1 MNDLINMNDVVTEE
15 VAWLWPGYIPAG
27 KLTIVRGNPGEGK
40 TMLMMH
46 VISRLTQGR
55 PLPGEPDDAFRDPVN
70 CIYQTAEDGLGD
82 TIKPRLEANGADCS
96 RVFVIDETKDPLS
109 FSDER
114 IEAAIRETKAKLF
127 ILDPL
132 QAYLGAGVDMYRA
145 NEVRPQFHTLKVIAE
160 RTGCA
165 IVLIEHLNKMKGM
178 KAISRGLGSMDIT
191 GAARSVLLLAKPKAK
206 EPEVYLAPVKSN
218 LTALSPTLVFTV
230 EYNRM
235 FLEGTSEM
243 TADELLD
250 SSKGEYKKTKLPL
263 AEELISGLME
273 LGKEV
278 SASSVYGLLKA
289 HGISERTANEA
300 KKNLGIDSKKQ
311 KDGSWAWL
319 PPKQET
325 EQLSIQD

>member
-206 EPEVYLAPVKSN
+206 DPEVYLAPVKSN

-230 EYNRM
+230 EDNCM
-235 FLEGTSEM
+235 FFEGTTDM
-243 TADELLD
+243 TADELLESTKAEYTQSKLDFVKEMLTGLFASGVDIPADKIYTFMKFQDVSKRTVD
-250 SSKGEYKKTKLPL
+250 SAKKELGIKSLKTK
-263 AEELISGLME
+263 
-273 LGKEV
+273 
-278 SASSVYGLLKA
+278 
-289 HGISERTANEA
+289 
-300 KKNLGIDSKKQ
+300 DC
-311 KDGSWAWL
+311 WL
-319 PPKQET
+319 WQWPK
-325 EQLSIQD
+325 

>member
-46 VISRLTQGR
+46 VISRLTQGK
-55 PLPGEPDDAFRDPVN
+55 PLPGEADDAFRDPVN

-145 NEVRPQFHTLKVIAE
+145 NEVRPLFHTLKVIAE

-165 IVLIEHLNKMKGM
+165 IVLIEHLNQMKGM

-206 EPEVYLAPVKSN
+206 DPEVYLAPVKSN

-230 EYNRM
+230 EDNRM
-235 FLEGTSEM
+235 FLEGASDM

-250 SSKGEYKKTKLPL
+250 SSKSEFTQTKHASAMELLTKLFSTGAAIP
-263 AEELISGLME
+263 AE
-273 LGKEV
+273 K
-278 SASSVYGLLKA
+278 VYYFMSFQEFSK
-289 HGISERTANEA
+289 RTVDSA
-300 KKNLGIDSKKQ
+300 KKDLGIKSVKRE
-311 KDGSWAWL
+311 DGWYWL
-319 PPKQET
+319 PP
-325 EQLSIQD
+325 EQSAEQTALEV

>member
-114 IEAAIRETKAKLF
+114 IEAAIRETQAKLF

-145 NEVRPQFHTLKVIAE
+145 NEIRPQFHTLKVIAE

-206 EPEVYLAPVKSN
+206 DPEVYLAPVTSN

-230 EYNRM
+230 EDNRM
-235 FLEGTSEM
+235 FLEGTSDM
-243 TADELLD
+243 TADALLESTKAEYTQSKLEAAKEVLAGLFSHGTDIPAEKVYNFMRFQDVSKRTVDSAKKELGIK
-250 SSKGEYKKTKLPL
+250 SVKTK
-263 AEELISGLME
+263 
-273 LGKEV
+273 
-278 SASSVYGLLKA
+278 
-289 HGISERTANEA
+289 
-300 KKNLGIDSKKQ
+300 DC
-311 KDGSWAWL
+311 WL
-319 PPKQET
+319 WQWPK
-325 EQLSIQD
+325 

>member
-55 PLPGEPDDAFRDPVN
+55 PLPSEPDDAFRDPVN

-191 GAARSVLLLAKPKAK
+191 GAARSVLLLAKPNPK
-206 EPEVYLAPVKSN
+206 EENVFLAPVKSN
-218 LTALSPTLVFTV
+218 LTALNTTLVFTV
-230 EYNRM
+230 EDNCM
-235 FLEGTSEM
+235 FFEGTADL
-243 TADELLD
+243 TADELLESTKAEYTQSKLDFVKEMLTGLFASGVDIPADKIYTFMKFQDVSKRTVD
-250 SSKGEYKKTKLPL
+250 SAKKELGIKSLKTK
-263 AEELISGLME
+263 
-273 LGKEV
+273 
-278 SASSVYGLLKA
+278 
-289 HGISERTANEA
+289 
-300 KKNLGIDSKKQ
+300 DC
-311 KDGSWAWL
+311 WL
-319 PPKQET
+319 WQWPK
-325 EQLSIQD
+325 

>member
-1 MNDLINMNDVVTEE
+1 MDKLINLNDIPAEE
-15 VAWLWPGYIPAG
+15 VSWLWPGYAPAG

-55 PLPGEPDDAFRDPVN
+55 PLPGEPDDARRDPVN
-70 CIYQTAEDGLGD
+70 CIYQTAEDGLSD
-82 TIKPRLEANGADCS
+82 TIKPRLEASGADCS

-114 IEAAIRETKAKLF
+114 IELAIIETKAKLF

-145 NEVRPQFHTLKVIAE
+145 NEVRPQFHALKCIAE

-165 IVLIEHLNKMKGM
+165 IILIEHLNKMKGQ

-191 GAARSVLLLAKPKAK
+191 GAARSVLLLAKPKPN
-206 EPEVYLAPVKSN
+206 EPTVFLAPVKNN
-218 LTALSPTLVFTV
+218 LSALSPSLVFTI
-230 EYNRM
+230 EDNRL
-235 FLEGTSEM
+235 FFEGTSEM

-250 SSKGEYKKTKLPL
+250 NKEAGYAPKKLEFAKEMLTSYLANGVFIPAETVYSYMMSLDLSKRTLDSAKKVLGIKSVRQNDTWYWHLPL
-263 AEELISGLME
+263 KAE
-273 LGKEV
+273 
-278 SASSVYGLLKA
+278 
-289 HGISERTANEA
+289 
-300 KKNLGIDSKKQ
+300 
-311 KDGSWAWL
+311 
-319 PPKQET
+319 
-325 EQLSIQD
+325 

>member
-46 VISRLTQGR
+46 VISRLTQGK
-55 PLPGEPDDAFRDPVN
+55 PLPGEPEDAFRDPVS

-165 IVLIEHLNKMKGM
+165 IVLIEHMNKMRGM
-178 KAISRGLGSMDIT
+178 KAINRGLGSMDIT
-191 GAARSVLLLAKPKAK
+191 GAARSVLLLAKPNPK
-206 EPEVYLAPVKSN
+206 EQSIFLAPVKSN

-230 EYNRM
+230 EDNRM
-235 FLEGTSEM
+235 FFEGTSELS
-243 TADELLD
+243 ADDLLE
-250 SSKGEYKKTKLPL
+250 SAKTEYKQSKLEAAKEFLTGLFSHGTDIPAEKIYTFMRFQEVSKRTVDSAKKELGIKSVKTK
-263 AEELISGLME
+263 
-273 LGKEV
+273 
-278 SASSVYGLLKA
+278 
-289 HGISERTANEA
+289 
-300 KKNLGIDSKKQ
+300 DC
-311 KDGSWAWL
+311 WL
-319 PPKQET
+319 WQWPK
-325 EQLSIQD
+325 

>member
-46 VISRLTQGR
+46 IISRLTQGR
-55 PLPGEPDDAFRDPVN
+55 PLPGESDDAFRDPVN

-114 IEAAIRETKAKLF
+114 IEAAIRETNAKLF

-206 EPEVYLAPVKSN
+206 DPEVFLAPVKSN

-230 EYNRM
+230 EDNRM
-235 FLEGTSEM
+235 FLEGTSEL
-243 TADELLD
+243 TADELLE
-250 SSKGEYKKTKLPL
+250 STKAEFTQTKLGFVKEML
-263 AEELISGLME
+263 TGLFANGIDIPADKVYTFM
-273 LGKEV
+273 KFQDV
-278 SASSVYGLLKA
+278 SK
-289 HGISERTANEA
+289 RTVDSA
-300 KKNLGIDSKKQ
+300 KKDLGIKSVKRE
-311 KDGSWAWL
+311 DGWYWL
-319 PPKQET
+319 PP
-325 EQLSIQD
+325 EQSAEQTSLEV

>member
-1 MNDLINMNDVVTEE
+1 MNDHINMNDVVTEE

-46 VISRLTQGR
+46 IISRLTQGR
-55 PLPGEPDDAFRDPVN
+55 HLPGEPDDAFRNPVN

-114 IEAAIRETKAKLF
+114 IEAAISETKAKLF

-191 GAARSVLLLAKPKAK
+191 GAARSVLLLAKPNPK
-206 EPEVYLAPVKSN
+206 EANVFLAPVKSN

-230 EYNRM
+230 EDNCM
-235 FLEGTSEM
+235 FFEGTADM
-243 TADELLD
+243 TADELLE
-250 SSKGEYKKTKLPL
+250 STKGEYTQSKLEFVKEML
-263 AEELISGLME
+263 AGLFASGVDIPADKVYTFM
-273 LGKEV
+273 KFQDV
-278 SASSVYGLLKA
+278 SK
-289 HGISERTANEA
+289 RTVDSA
-300 KKNLGIDSKKQ
+300 KKDLGIKSVKRE
-311 KDGSWAWL
+311 DGWYWL
-319 PPKQET
+319 PPEQST
-325 EQLSIQD
+325 EQTSLEV

>member
-55 PLPGEPDDAFRDPVN
+55 PLPGEPDNAFRDPVN

-114 IEAAIRETKAKLF
+114 IESAIRETQAKLF

-191 GAARSVLLLAKPKAK
+191 GAARSVLLLAKPNPK
-206 EPEVYLAPVKSN
+206 EANVFLAPVKSN
-218 LTALSPTLVFTV
+218 LAALSPTLVFNV
-230 EYNRM
+230 EDNRM
-235 FLEGTSEM
+235 FFEGTSDM
-243 TADELLD
+243 TADELLE
-250 SSKGEYKKTKLPL
+250 STKGEYKNTKL
-263 AEELISGLME
+263 ARAQELLTDMFARCNE
-273 LGKEV
+273 YKP
-278 SASSVYGLLKA
+278 ASVYALMKA
-289 HGISERTANEA
+289 NEISERTVDEA
-300 KKNLGIDSKKQ
+300 KRILGIQSN
-311 KDGSWAWL
+311 KDGKCWVWL
-319 PPKQET
+319 APDRK
-325 EQLSIQD
+325 

>member
-27 KLTIVRGNPGEGK
+27 KLTIIRGNPGEGK

-46 VISRLTQGR
+46 VISKLTRGR

-114 IEAAIRETKAKLF
+114 IEAAIRETKSKLF

-145 NEVRPQFHTLKVIAE
+145 NEVRPQFHSLKVIAE

-165 IVLIEHLNKMKGM
+165 IVLIEHLNKMRGM

-191 GAARSVLLLAKPKAK
+191 GAARSVLLLAKPNPK
-206 EPEVYLAPVKSN
+206 EANVFLAPVKSN

-230 EYNRM
+230 EDNRM
-235 FLEGTSEM
+235 FFEGTSEM
-243 TADELLD
+243 TADELLE
-250 SSKGEYKKTKLPL
+250 STKGEFTQSKLEAAKEFLTGLFSHGTDIPAEKVYNFMRFQEVSKRTVDSAKKELGIKSVKTK
-263 AEELISGLME
+263 
-273 LGKEV
+273 
-278 SASSVYGLLKA
+278 
-289 HGISERTANEA
+289 
-300 KKNLGIDSKKQ
+300 DC
-311 KDGSWAWL
+311 WL
-319 PPKQET
+319 WQWPK
-325 EQLSIQD
+325 

>member
-145 NEVRPQFHTLKVIAE
+145 NEVRPQFHSLKVIAE

-165 IVLIEHLNKMKGM
+165 IVLIEHLNKMKGL

-206 EPEVYLAPVKSN
+206 DPEVYLAPVKSN
-218 LTALSPTLVFTV
+218 LTAMSPTLVFTV
-230 EYNRM
+230 EDNRM
-235 FLEGTSEM
+235 FFEGTSEM
-243 TADELLD
+243 TADDLLESTKAEYTQSKLEFVKEMLTGLFSNGIDIPADKVYTFMKYQDVSKRTVD
-250 SSKGEYKKTKLPL
+250 SAKK
-263 AEELISGLME
+263 E
-273 LGKEV
+273 LG
-278 SASSVYGLLKA
+278 
-289 HGISERTANEA
+289 IR
-300 KKNLGIDSKKQ
+300 SKKQ

-319 PPKQET
+319 PPEQST
-325 EQLSIQD
+325 EQTTLEV

>member
-1 MNDLINMNDVVTEE
+1 MNDLINMNDVATEE

-55 PLPGEPDDAFRDPVN
+55 PLPGEPDDVFRDPVN

-206 EPEVYLAPVKSN
+206 DPEVYLAPVKSN

-230 EYNRM
+230 EDNRM
-235 FLEGTSEM
+235 FLEGASEL
-243 TADELLD
+243 TADELLESTKAEYTQSKLDFVKEMLTGLFASGVDIPADKIYTFMKFQDVSKRTVD
-250 SSKGEYKKTKLPL
+250 SAKKELGIKSLKTK
-263 AEELISGLME
+263 
-273 LGKEV
+273 
-278 SASSVYGLLKA
+278 
-289 HGISERTANEA
+289 
-300 KKNLGIDSKKQ
+300 DC
-311 KDGSWAWL
+311 WL
-319 PPKQET
+319 WQWPK
-325 EQLSIQD
+325 

>member
-178 KAISRGLGSMDIT
+178 KAINRGLGSMDIT
-191 GAARSVLLLAKPKAK
+191 GAARSVLLLAKPNPK
-206 EPEVYLAPVKSN
+206 EANVFLAPVKSN

-230 EYNRM
+230 EDNRM
-235 FLEGTSEM
+235 FLEGTSEL
-243 TADELLD
+243 TADELLESTKAEFTQSKLEAAKEFLTGLLSHGTDIPAEKIYNFMRFQEVSKRTVD
-250 SSKGEYKKTKLPL
+250 SAKKELGIKSVKTK
-263 AEELISGLME
+263 
-273 LGKEV
+273 
-278 SASSVYGLLKA
+278 
-289 HGISERTANEA
+289 
-300 KKNLGIDSKKQ
+300 DC
-311 KDGSWAWL
+311 WL
-319 PPKQET
+319 WQWPK
-325 EQLSIQD
+325 